1 MSTPPTLALDSRRL
15 ETFLVVAQ
23 SGQVSAAARLLNLS
37 QPAVTAQIRQLEA
50 EVGQPLFLR
59 HLKGMRLTERGGR
72 LLDYARK
79 VHALLEEASEAM
91 LGEQA
96 AAGELHLGASTTA
109 AAYIIPKLLRSF
121 LRDHRQV
128 TVTLDVGN
136 TDEVLHWI
144 REGRIVLGLVE
155 GLTRAP
161 GVSLEPYLQD
171 ELVAVRPADAPP
183 GLAAVR
189 RAADLA
195 GVPLIRREL
204 GSGTRAV
211 LERAFQKAHIP
222 VQTRPADLVVGDT
235 ETIKSCVLAGLG
247 IGFLSLWSIQREL
260 ANASLEI
267 IPLPDLRILRTFS
280 WAHGSGALP
289 GLASAFWRHA
299 AQAPP
304 DPPGREFRIF
314 PGPTKTG
321 G

>member
-1 MSTPPTLALDSRRL
+1 MPARSTMTLDSRRL

-23 SGQVSAAARLLNLS
+23 SGQISAAARLLNLS

-50 EVGQPLFLR
+50 EAGHPLFLR
-59 HLKGMRLTERGGR
+59 HLKGMRLTERGRR
-72 LLDYARK
+72 LLGYALK
-79 VHALLEEASEAM
+79 VHDLLAEAAEGM
-91 LGEQA
+91 LETQA
-96 AAGELHLGASTTA
+96 VAGELHLGASTTA
-109 AAYIIPKLLRSF
+109 AAYIVPKLLQTF
-121 LRDHRQV
+121 LLSHRLV
-128 TVTLDVGN
+128 TVTLEVGN
-136 TDEVLHWI
+136 TDEVLGWI
-144 REGRIVLGLVE
+144 RDGRIALGLVE

-171 ELVAVRPADAPP
+171 ELVAVRPAGAPP

-189 RAADLA
+189 KASDLA
-195 GVPLIRREL
+195 GVPLIRREF

-211 LERAFQKAHIP
+211 LERAFLKAHIP

-260 ANASLEI
+260 ATGSLEV
-267 IPLPDLRILRTFS
+267 IPLPDLRIIRTFS

-299 AQAPP
+299 SQQPP
-304 DPPGREFRIF
+304 DPPG
-314 PGPTKTG
+314 
-321 G
+321 

>member
-1 MSTPPTLALDSRRL
+1 MPSRSAIALDARRL

-50 EVGQPLFLR
+50 EAGHPLFLR
-59 HLKGMRLTERGGR
+59 HTKGMRLTERGRR

-79 VHALLEEASEAM
+79 VHDLLAEAAEGM

-96 AAGELHLGASTTA
+96 VTGELHLGASTTA
-109 AAYIIPKLLRSF
+109 AAYIIPKLLRTF
-121 LRDHRQV
+121 LGSHRLAA
-128 TVTLDVGN
+128 VTLEVGN
-136 TDEVLHWI
+136 TDEVLGWI
-144 REGRIVLGLVE
+144 REGRIALGLVE
-155 GLTRAP
+155 GLTKAP

-171 ELVAVRPADAPP
+171 ELVAVRASGAPAN
-183 GLAAVR
+183 LAAVR
-189 RAADLA
+189 KASDLA

-211 LERAFQKAHIP
+211 LERAFLKAHIP
-222 VQTRPADLVVGDT
+222 VQTRPSDLVVGDT
-235 ETIKSCVLAGLG
+235 ETIKSCVLEGLG

-260 ANASLEI
+260 ANGSLEV
-267 IPLPDLRILRTFS
+267 IPIPDLRIIRTFS

-299 AQAPP
+299 SLEPP
-304 DPPGREFRIF
+304 DPPN
-314 PGPTKTG
+314 
-321 G
+321 